1 MRIGILQCG
10 STAADLRSTFGDYP
24 RMFQRLLSRA
34 SPDLEFQSY
43 ELTAGCFPDSLAEC
57 DGWLFTGS
65 KWSVYDDT
73 RWIGRANAL
82 AARLHAAGRPTIGIC
97 FGHQLIAGALG
108 GRVEKA
114 PQGWGVGVHTIR
126 IRTHPNWMKPA
137 LDRLSLLVSH
147 QDQVIMPPPGA
158 QWLAGSAFCR
168 YAMLQ
173 VADHML
179 TLQGH
184 PEFSKDYARTL
195 MNRRRAAIGPQAHEA
210 GLASLALDVD
220 DAIAAQWIIGFLQGV

>member
-10 STAADLRSTFGDYP
+10 SPAAELRSSFGDYP
-24 RMFQRLLSRA
+24 RMFQRLLSQA
-34 SPDLEFQSY
+34 SPALEFRSY
-43 ELTAGCFPDSLAEC
+43 DLTTGCFPDSLAEC

-65 KWSVYDDT
+65 KWSVYDDAD
-73 RWIGRANAL
+73 WIRHAGTL
-82 AARLHAAGRPTIGIC
+82 AAHLHASRKPTIGIC
-97 FGHQLIAGALG
+97 FGHQLITAALG

-114 PQGWGVGVHTIR
+114 PQGWGVGVHTISIQNR
-126 IRTHPNWMKPA
+126 PHWMIPTR
-137 LDRLSLLVSH
+137 DRLSLLVSH

-158 QWLAGSAFCR
+158 RQLAGSAFCR

-184 PEFSKDYARTL
+184 PEFSKNYARTL
-195 MNRRRAAIGPQAHEA
+195 INRRRANIGQQAYDA

-220 DAIAAQWIIGFLQGV
+220 DGIAAQWIIRFLEGV

>member
-24 RMFQRLLSRA
+24 QMFQRLLSAA
-34 SPDLEFQSY
+34 SSALEFRCY

-73 RWIGRANAL
+73 DWIRRARTL
-82 AARLHAAGRPTIGIC
+82 AARLHASGKPTIGIC
-97 FGHQLIAGALG
+97 FGHQLIAAALG

-114 PQGWGVGVHTIR
+114 PQGWGVGVHTVR
-126 IRTHPNWMKPA
+126 IQSRPNWMIPA

-158 QWLAGSAFCR
+158 QRLAGSAFCR

-179 TLQGH
+179 TFQGH

-195 MNRRRAAIGPQAHEA
+195 MNRRRANIGEQAHEV

-220 DAIAAQWIIGFLQGV
+220 DGIAAQWIIHFLQGV